1 MASTSGVDLSISGLA
16 SGFDWKTVVTQ
27 LAQAERAPEAAW
39 NAAKSKLTQKNSAFN
54 SIKSYLNNLQADIKK
69 LKDPTNYSNR
79 SAQTNDATIATASAS
94 PAATV
99 GNYTFNITQLATTA
113 QIAGTGN
120 ISKAI
125 SPDGNLSSVTIGT
138 AGFSS
143 SVTEGTFSING
154 KQVTISSADSLQQVF
169 DNIASVTT
177 NAVTASY
184 NSTTDKITFTSAS
197 PITLGSAADTS
208 NFLQVAQLYNNG
220 TGAVSSTAALGR
232 ARVSAP
238 IASSDLATD
247 ITGDGSGAGEFKING
262 VAISYNTGTDSIQ
275 DVLNRINSSA
285 AGVNASYDTLNNRFN
300 MTNKT
305 TGDVGI
311 SMSDTTGNFLAATG
325 LSGGTLTRGLNL
337 LYTINGG
344 SSLQSQSNTIT
355 SDSSTISGLSVTA
368 LDTGAVTVTIGSDT
382 SAIKS
387 ALTSF
392 VTDYNNVQSYITQ
405 QSASSADASGKV
417 TAGLLTGDLDA
428 GNIAT
433 TLRSLSFSKVNV
445 SGLSDTASLFANLG
459 IQGNGHDKTIT
470 LSDSTA
476 LDNALASRLND
487 VKSFFSDATGGMA
500 VKLDTFLTNTVSD
513 SGTLTAHQASL
524 TKQSAAIDT
533 QIANQEKII
542 ASDIAFWT
550 KEFQAMELAQQK
562 ISQQLATLTQQVSKG
577 TL

>member
-27 LAQAERAPEAAW
+27 LAQAERAPETAW
-39 NAAKSKLTQKNSAFN
+39 NAAKSTLTQKNSAFN

-69 LKDPTNYSNR
+69 LKDPTIYSNR

-99 GNYTFNITQLATTA
+99 GNYAFNITQLATTA

-125 SPDGNLSSVTIGT
+125 SPDGNLSNVTIGT

-143 SVTEGTFSING
+143 AVTEGTFSING
-154 KQVTISSADSLQQVF
+154 AQVTISSADSLQQVF
-169 DNIASVTT
+169 DNIATAT
-177 NAVTASY
+177 GNAVTASY
-184 NSTTDKITFTSAS
+184 DSITDKITFTSAS

-238 IASSDLATD
+238 IASSELATD
-247 ITGDGSGAGEFKING
+247 ITDGGSGAGGFTING
-262 VAISYNTGTDSIQ
+262 VAISFNASTDSIQ

-300 MTNKT
+300 LANKT

-325 LSGGTLTRGLNL
+325 LSSGTLTRGMNL

-355 SDSSTISGLSVTA
+355 SDSSTITGLSVTA
-368 LDTGAVTVTIGSDT
+368 LNTGAVTVTVGSDT

-392 VTDYNNVQSYITQ
+392 ISDYNNVQSYITT
-405 QSASSADASGKV
+405 QSASSASASGNV

-459 IQGNGHDKTIT
+459 IQGNGQDNTII

-476 LDNALASRLND
+476 LDTALASHLND

-513 SGTLTAHQASL
+513 SGTLTAHQTSL

-542 ASDIAFWT
+542 ATDSAFWT
-550 KEFQAMELAQQK
+550 AEFQAMEVAQQQ
-562 ISQQLATLTQQVSKG
+562 ISQQLATLTQQVNNG